1 MGANIVSGSPKAD
14 IPPRPSRV
22 GVSDMADIEY
32 RTLDTPT
39 LEETHAAFCEAFS
52 DYVVKMDMPFWK
64 FEMMARRRGYDPSI
78 SMGAFSGDRMVGFIL
93 NGLRQWDGRPT
104 AYDTGTGVVP
114 EFRKQGITTSI
125 FQSLV
130 DLLGKRGVEAYL
142 LEVIKEN
149 DPARELYLKQ
159 GFRIVRE
166 FSCHLG
172 KVEDLR
178 TVAGPAIALDPT
190 PIGDLDWDSMAPMW
204 DFVPS
209 WQNSVESVMAVPE
222 TFEVVVARVEGEVAG
237 YGIVEPRSGDVPQVA
252 VAPGHR
258 GKGVGRA
265 IMGGLAGLAEAENLV
280 ILNVEEGSG
289 PMGDFATAL
298 GMELFTDQYE
308 MVLDL

>member
-1 MGANIVSGSPKAD
+1 ME
-14 IPPRPSRV
+14 
-22 GVSDMADIEY
+22 DIEY
-32 RTLDTPT
+32 RTLDTST
-39 LEETHAAFCEAFS
+39 LEETHATFREAFS
-52 DYVVKMDMPFWK
+52 DYVVQMDMPLWK
-64 FEMMARRRGYDPSI
+64 FEMMARRRGYDPGI
-78 SMGAFSGDRMVGFIL
+78 SMGAFSGDRLVGFIL
-93 NGLRQWDGRPT
+93 NGIRQWDGRPT

-114 EFRKQGITTSI
+114 EFRKRGITTNI
-125 FQSLV
+125 FRSLV
-130 DLLGKRGVEAYL
+130 DLLRHEGVEAYL

-178 TVAGPAIALDPT
+178 AGAGPGIMLDHT
-190 PIGDLDWDSMAPMW
+190 PIGDLEWDLLATMW
-204 DFVPS
+204 DFTPS
-209 WQNSVESVMAVPE
+209 WQNSIESVMAVAE
-222 TFEVVVARVEGEVAG
+222 TFEVVTARVDDELAG
-237 YGIVEPRSGDVPQVA
+237 YGMVEPRSGDVPQIA

-265 IMGGLAGLAEAENLV
+265 IMGDLASLAESETLV

-289 PMGDFATAL
+289 PTGDFASAL
-298 GMELFTDQYE
+298 GMELFIDQYE